1 MTVSKK
7 IVSFGDSFI
16 LGSEIVDNDFGQ
28 RAWPGLI
35 ASQLDVE
42 YETCAVVGCGNET
55 IARQIYTYFSKNTN
69 KNTLAVV
76 NWTWGMRWD
85 FYINR
90 TDNRT
95 DTWVTLGPTCAPEKL
110 YQHLNHDEA
119 EYLIEFYKNYTGS
132 GDAWNQYRSLQA
144 IFAAQQFLKINQ
156 IPVIQTYMDQ
166 SLFSKNNTGDR
177 IEHYNSYKDPG
188 WPSITTEHELQTL
201 SPVIKQELDQD
212 YNKSI
217 VPEFIE
223 TLQNLTSP
231 SLLTFDGQTFLEWSR
246 SQGYKITPAPG
257 DHPLDEAHLSAASL
271 WHDHYRH
278 IIKTIS
284 E

>member
-16 LGSEIVDNDFGQ
+16 LGSELVDNDFGQ

-35 ASQLDVE
+35 ASQLGVE
-42 YETCAVVGCGNET
+42 YETCAVVGCGNES

-85 FYINR
+85 FFITR
-90 TDNRT
+90 TN
-95 DTWVTLGPTCAPEKL
+95 TWVTLGPTCAPEKL
-110 YQHLNHDEA
+110 YQHLDHNEA
-119 EYLIEFYKNYTGS
+119 EHLIEFYKSYTGL

-156 IPVIQTYMDQ
+156 ITVIQTYMDQ

-177 IEHYNSYKDPG
+177 IEHYNSYKDPI
-188 WPSITTEHELQTL
+188 WPSITEEHELQTL

-231 SLLTFDGQTFLEWSR
+231 SLLSFDGQTFLEWSKSR
-246 SQGYKITPAPG
+246 GYQVTPPPY
-257 DHPLDEAHLSAASL
+257 DHPLEQAHQSAAAL
-271 WHDHYRH
+271 WHDHYKQ
-278 IIKTIS
+278 IIDNIPD
-284 E
+284 